1 MSTFW
6 LVIMASA
13 TWFWNAEMYS
23 VRDGLNEPSCLL
35 VIRVVISQATA
46 VPVMSCCLNKVS
58 KVVMKSV
65 KVPNE
70 IVVLEIQL
78 VRKVV
83 AQVKAEPLVM

>member
-6 LVIMASA
+6 SVIVANT

-23 VRDGLNEPSCLL
+23 MRDGLNEPLHFL
-35 VIRVVISQATA
+35 VIRVVVSQATA
-46 VPVMSCCLNKVS
+46 VPVTSCCLNKVS

-70 IVVLEIQL
+70 MVVSEIQL
-78 VRKVV
+78 LWKVV
-83 AQVKAEPLVM
+83 VQVKAEPLVI